1 MKRKFDA
8 YIESSAVIQEE
19 RKEMFVK
26 RIREYVGEG
35 DFDSA
40 LLQYRQ
46 YINCIDRIKELE
58 EFKNFL
64 FNEQNGN

>member
-8 YIESSAVIQEE
+8 WTESSAVIQEE
-19 RKEMFVK
+19 RKEQFMK

-35 DFDSA
+35 DFESA
-40 LLQYRQ
+40 FLIYQQYKR
-46 YINCIDRIKELE
+46 CIDRIKEGE